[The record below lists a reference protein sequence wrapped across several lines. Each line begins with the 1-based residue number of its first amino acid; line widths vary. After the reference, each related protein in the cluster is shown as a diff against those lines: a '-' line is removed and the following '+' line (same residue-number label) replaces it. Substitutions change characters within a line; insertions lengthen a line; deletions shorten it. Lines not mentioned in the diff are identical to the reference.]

1 MKTKKPKSP
10 SQKLRSVLYLV
21 WYNNFSEEDFD
32 TWYEKEIWNIIEE
45 QKKRIDQSPTPELY
59 F

>member
-1 MKTKKPKSP
+1 MKEKKPKSP

-21 WYNNFSEEDFD
+21 WENSLSQEDFD
-32 TWYEKEIWNIIEE
+32 TWYEKEICNIIEE